1 MMRDKTLKTPVSGAA
16 PKAALAELRELA
28 GPLFAALERSGM
40 AVVITN
46 PRLSDNPIIFVNDA
60 FVQLTGYAAG
70 EACGRN
76 CRFLQG
82 PLTDCQTVAEIGIAL
97 RSGLPLDR
105 EILNFRKDG
114 SSFWNHLF
122 IMPVL
127 DETGQVAFFLSTQV
141 EINKAQDARSITT
154 ALENSHRNIDELNA
168 RLRATL
174 SLAGVAGAWEW
185 YIDEARIVADARFA
199 LLYGM
204 DADEAARGFAPH
216 IFFSIIHPMDQT
228 RIRLA
233 IGGMLRGAEVFS
245 KEYRLVLADGSIRWV
260 QARGRRYHE
269 DQDRPNRFSGALVDI
284 TDQKRV
290 EEQLRIAQTA
300 GGVGTF
306 EYIDGFG
313 TASVSAQFCALLG
326 LHPARDLPV
335 RTINGVVH
343 ADDGAIIDSSQQPAV
358 GTVSHVEFRIVRPDN
373 GQLRWLTCR
382 GEYLRDAQTS
392 GLRFSGVIYDI
403 TDAKRVEEELRT
415 LNETLEM
422 RVEERTRERDR
433 IWQLSRDI
441 LGVADNSGS
450 WLSVNPAWTRILGWN
465 PDMIVGRT
473 SEWLEHPED
482 VRKTRASIARA
493 VAGETIAFETRLK
506 THDGDYRNLFWT
518 VVPFEGLLYCVARD
532 VTEQNKQAAAL
543 EEAEEQLRQS
553 QKMEA
558 VGQLTGGIAHDFNN
572 LLTGI
577 TGSLDIIKRRLK
589 AGRFEDVERFMAAAT
604 TSAQRAAAL
613 THRLLAFARRQSLDT
628 KPSDI
633 NALVAGLED
642 MLRRALMENITF
654 ETILAPDLWL
664 GMTDANQLENALL
677 NLSINARDAMP
688 KGGRLTI
695 ETANARLDAVQA
707 ALNDGMPPGDYVT
720 ICVTDTGTGMS
731 PDVIAKAFDPF
742 FTTKP
747 IGQGTGLGLSMIY
760 GFVKQSGGHVRI
772 DSKEGQGTTV
782 KLYLRRSLDGA
793 ETAEIGASPL
803 PQRGKGETILVVE
816 DDPTVRLL
824 VTEVLKTLGYRY
836 LEAEDAQ
843 TAIPF
848 LETDLAIDLLITDV
862 GLPNMSGRQLA
873 QIAREH
879 RPLLKVLFVTGYA
892 QNAIVRSGFLAPGME
907 MISKP
912 FSLDVLGAKVR
923 EMIG

>member
-1 MMRDKTLKTPVSGAA
+1 MRAKTSNILVPDGG
-16 PKAALAELRELA
+16 PQDALAELRVFA
-28 GPLFAALERSGM
+28 GPMFAILERSGM
-40 AVVITN
+40 ATVVTN
-46 PRLSDNPIIFVNDA
+46 PRLTDNPIVLVNDA
-60 FVQLTGYAAG
+60 FTQLTGYEAA
-70 EACGRN
+70 ETYGRN

-82 PLTDCQTVAEIGIAL
+82 TQTDPRTIAIISKAL
-97 RSGLPLDR
+97 RARHQVDT

-114 SSFWNHLF
+114 SHFWNHL
-122 IMPVL
+122 IIVPVF
-127 DETGQVAFFLSTQV
+127 DDAGQAAFFVATQIDV
-141 EINKAQDARSITT
+141 TT
-154 ALENSHRNIDELNA
+154 AREARLAAAVAEASKRDSDELNE

-174 SLAGVAGAWEW
+174 SLVGVAGAWEW
-185 YIDEARIVADARFA
+185 YIDEGRIVADARFA
-199 LLYGM
+199 LLYGL
-204 DADEAARGFAPH
+204 DAAEAARGFGPN

-245 KEYRLVLADGSIRWV
+245 KEYRLLLPDGSIRWV
-260 QARGRRYHE
+260 QARGQRYL
-269 DQDRPNRFSGALVDI
+269 DDRDRPHRFAGALIDI

-313 TASVSAQFCALLG
+313 TASVSTQFCALLG

-343 ADDGAIIDSSQQPAV
+343 QEDAPIIDSSRQPAV

-382 GEYLRDAQTS
+382 GEYLRDAETS

-403 TDAKRVEEELRT
+403 TDAKYIEEQLRT

-422 RVEERTRERDR
+422 RIAERTLERDR
-433 IWQLSRDI
+433 IWQVSRDI
-441 LGVADNSGS
+441 LGVADHTGS
-450 WLSVNPAWTRILGWN
+450 WLSVNPAWTRLLGW
-465 PDMIVGRT
+465 DADDLIGRT
-473 SEWLEHPED
+473 SEWLEHPAD
-482 VRKTRASIARA
+482 LSKTRASVARA
-493 VAGETIAFETRLK
+493 IAGETVAFETRLR
-506 THDGDYRNLFWT
+506 TRDGDYRDLLWT
-518 VVPFEGLLYCVARD
+518 VVPFEGLLYCVSRD
-532 VTEQNKQAAAL
+532 VTEQNKQAVAL
-543 EEAEEQLRQS
+543 EQAEEQLRQS

-577 TGSLDIIKRRLK
+577 TGSLDIIKRRVK
-589 AGRFEDVERFMAAAT
+589 ARRFEDVDRFMEAAI

-633 NALVAGLED
+633 NALIAGLED
-642 MLRRALMENITF
+642 MLRRTLMENISF
-654 ETILAPDLWL
+654 ETVLQPDLWL
-664 GMTDANQLENALL
+664 GMTDDNQLENALL
-677 NLSINARDAMP
+677 NLAINARDAMP
-688 KGGRLTI
+688 QGGRLTI
-695 ETANARLDAVQA
+695 ETTNVSLDAAQA
-707 ALNDGMPPGDYVT
+707 ARNDSMTPGDYVM
-720 ICVTDTGTGMS
+720 ICVSDTGTGMS
-731 PDVIAKAFDPF
+731 GEVIAKAFDPF

-772 DSKEGQGTTV
+772 DSEEGRGTSV
-782 KLYLRRSLDGA
+782 RLYLRRGLNDA
-793 ETAEIGASPL
+793 EAAEIAPVPAL
-803 PQRGKGETILVVE
+803 QRGKGETILVVE
-816 DDPTVRLL
+816 DDATVRLL
-824 VTEVLKTLGYRY
+824 VIEVLNTLGYRY

-843 TAIPF
+843 AAIPF
-848 LETDLAIDLLITDV
+848 LQADLPIDLLITDV
-862 GLPNMSGRQLA
+862 GLPNMNGRQLA
-873 QIAREH
+873 EIAREH
-879 RPLLKVLFVTGYA
+879 RPSLKVLFVTGYA
-892 QNAIVRSGFLAPGME
+892 QNALVRGGFLARGME

-923 EMIG
+923 EMIGQ